1 MIHLVRRAVVSGL
14 LLAMVVV
21 AAAPALAQQPVPVPV
36 PVNQNDGQPVP
47 VPVPV
52 PASATSAAAVA
63 APALS
68 PADKKRAQALKAEG
82 AKFYSQGRYKEAI
95 DKFSRAFA
103 INQDINL
110 HYNIG
115 VSYEQLEAWQE
126 CVSFL
131 DRYIA
136 KAPVGPK
143 KDRAANKR
151 KSCEARLQTDQT
163 ITITS
168 TPPGAKVYIDDK
180 KTGVKGATPY
190 TGTLPPGQHK
200 VWIELDG
207 HEPVS
212 QTIDVQQGAPFSLN
226 LQMRKFA
233 NQGWLYVDSSIIN
246 AQVYINGKN
255 VGLTPFESPLPYPA
269 GLHQVVVQRD
279 GYSRFSTQVQVF
291 KGRLARVDAY
301 VSQVETNSTWRTSLG
316 WTMEVLGFVAIAGG
330 VTAYF
335 FAEEEFND
343 TQTFK
348 DLAFY
353 EKLGYGVGG
362 GMMAIGTALLIWDA
376 ARDVIAEKDRNPK
389 YGDPVQIRGAEQ
401 PSAFRFGA
409 GPNGVGFGF
418 SF

>member
-1 MIHLVRRAVVSGL
+1 MIHLVCRAVVLGL
-14 LLAMVVV
+14 LV
-21 AAAPALAQQPVPVPV
+21 AAAPVLAQQPVPVPV
-36 PVNQNDGQPVP
+36 PVEPADGQPVP

-52 PASATSAAAVA
+52 DAAAPDSA
-63 APALS
+63 GPALS
-68 PADKKRAQALKAEG
+68 PADKKRAQGLKSEG
-82 AKFYSQGRYKEAI
+82 SKFYAQGRYKEAI
-95 DKFSRAFA
+95 DKFSRAYA
-103 INQDINL
+103 INQDIDL
-110 HYNIG
+110 HYRIG

-131 DRYIA
+131 DRFIA
-136 KAPVGPK
+136 VAPVSPQ
-143 KDRAANKR
+143 KDRAINKR
-151 KSCEARLQTDQT
+151 KSCEARLTTDQT

-180 KTGVKGATPY
+180 KVGVKGATPY

-226 LQMRKFA
+226 LQLREFA
-233 NQGWLYVDSSIIN
+233 NQGWLYVDASVIN
-246 AQVYINGKN
+246 AQVYIDGKN
-255 VGLTPFESPLPYPA
+255 VGLTPFEAPLPYTA
-269 GLHQVVVQRD
+269 GLHQVVVQRE
-279 GYSRFSTQVQVF
+279 GYTRFSTQIEVF
-291 KGRLARVDAY
+291 KGRLSRVDAY
-301 VSQVETNSTWRTSLG
+301 VSQVETTSTWRTSIG
-316 WTMEVLGFVAIAGG
+316 WTLEVLGFVAIAGG

-343 TQTFK
+343 TQKFK

-389 YGDPVQIRGAEQ
+389 YGEPVQIKGAAQ

-409 GPNGVGFGF
+409 SPNGIGFGF